1 MARGKCL
8 SEDMRNAIIKE
19 YKKNISAY
27 DIAKILEISR
37 SSVRNII
44 NLFKKTGN
52 VNPLTKTG
60 RPPIATDR
68 DRRSLRKILKN
79 DRHATLPLYNITLE
93 WKNAI
98 KKQVSR
104 DTCIREM
111 KKMGYKFY
119 KVILIIFPLYFII
132 LEN

>member
-37 SSVRNII
+37 SSVRNIL

-52 VNPLTKTG
+52 VNPLSKTG

-79 DRHATLPLYNITLE
+79 DRRATTANITLE

-111 KKMGYKFY
+111 KKMGIQ
-119 KVILIIFPLYFII
+119 IL
-132 LEN
+132 